1 MLRHII
7 YLIFFF
13 NIIIWHLPKHIP
25 KTQSFRLGF
34 DFWAFYFGY
43 NIPVNIYIYIWIL
56 DDCIMHQSKV
66 TSASEDATF
75 EREIPMISMGNY
87 PQI

>member
-1 MLRHII
+1 MIFYGHFHSYVTKLPEGKYMLRHII

-43 NIPVNIYIYIWIL
+43 NIPVIYIYIYM
-56 DDCIMHQSKV
+56 D
-66 TSASEDATF
+66 
-75 EREIPMISMGNY
+75 PG
-87 PQI
+87 